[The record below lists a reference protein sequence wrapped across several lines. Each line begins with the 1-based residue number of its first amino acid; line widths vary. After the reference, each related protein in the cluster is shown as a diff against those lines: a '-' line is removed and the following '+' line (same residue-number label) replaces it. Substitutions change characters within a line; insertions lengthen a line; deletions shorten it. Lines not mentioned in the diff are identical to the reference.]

1 MNDNQDNFSHEFN
14 QHLSPSGETSP
25 QQEADRAP
33 LILLAEDN
41 EINIETM
48 IDFLE
53 FSGYRTIVARNGR
66 EAIEQAETAQPDV
79 ILMDIQ
85 MPVMDGLEAIRR
97 LRANERTDQ
106 IPIIALTGLTF
117 SGDDESCIA
126 AGADLY
132 FSKPF
137 SLKLLSQSIT
147 DIVQNGRPK
156 RPR

>member
-1 MNDNQDNFSHEFN
+1 
-14 QHLSPSGETSP
+14 
-25 QQEADRAP
+25 
-33 LILLAEDN
+33 
-41 EINIETM
+41 
-48 IDFLE
+48 
-53 FSGYRTIVARNGR
+53 
-66 EAIEQAETAQPDV
+66 
-79 ILMDIQ
+79 MDIQ

-156 RPR
+156 RAR